1 MKVGQGYDVHAL
13 DVPGSASA
21 IRLGGT
27 DIPFDRAI
35 IAHSDGDVLIHALC
49 DAILGALAI
58 GDIGSHFPDSDAAY
72 TGIDSRK
79 LLVNVAER
87 ARSMG
92 YIVANADTTA
102 IAERPKLAP
111 FVEQIRAVLATD
123 LAVDPG
129 CVSVKATTTERLGFI
144 GRGEGIAAQA
154 IVLLRPSS

>member
-13 DVPGSASA
+13 DVSGSASA

-58 GDIGSHFPDSDAAY
+58 GDIGSHFPDSDASFA
-72 TGIDSRK
+72 GIDSRK

-92 YIVANADTTA
+92 YIVANADTTV

-111 FVEQIRAVLATD
+111 FVEQIRVVLSTD

-129 CVSVKATTTERLGFI
+129 CISVKATTTERLGFI

-154 IVLLRPSS
+154 IVLLRPVS

>member
-1 MKVGQGYDVHAL
+1 MKMGQGYDVHAL

-92 YIVANADTTA
+92 YIVANADTTV

>member
-13 DVPGSASA
+13 GVPGSASV

-27 DIPFDRAI
+27 DIPFDRVV

-58 GDIGSHFPDSDAAY
+58 GDIGTHYPDSDASFAN
-72 TGIDSRK
+72 IDSRK
-79 LLVNVAER
+79 LLVDVAER
-87 ARSMG
+87 ARALG
-92 YIVANADTTA
+92 YIVANADTTV

-111 FVEQIRAVLATD
+111 FIEQIRTVMSSD
-123 LAVDPG
+123 LGNDPA
-129 CVSVKATTTERLGFI
+129 CLSVKATTTERLGFI

-154 IVLLRPSS
+154 IVLLRPVS

>member
-13 DVPGSASA
+13 DVPGSALT

-58 GDIGSHFPDSDAAY
+58 GDIGSHFPDSDASFA
-72 TGIDSRK
+72 GIDSRK
-79 LLVNVAER
+79 LLVDVAQR

-92 YIVANADTTA
+92 YIVANADTTV

-111 FVEQIRAVLATD
+111 FVDQIRTVLSTD
-123 LAVDPG
+123 LAVDPA
-129 CVSVKATTTERLGFI
+129 CISVKATTTEGLGFI

-154 IVLLRPSS
+154 IVLLRPAP